1 MVDYYGRWTPE
12 EDYTNYPKEKWCDMD
27 RIAAWVIEKGYKPK
41 TSLQNLVEMIILS
54 FDCADNYGEFDK
66 ETGFGGYGEEFT
78 IEECKRYVED
88 SGGFAEFDYEP

>member
-12 EDYTNYPKEKWCDMD
+12 KDYTNYPEEKWCDMD

-41 TSLQNLVEMIILS
+41 TSLQHLVEMIMLS
-54 FDCADNYGEFDK
+54 FDCADNYGKFDE

-78 IEECKRYVED
+78 IEECKRYVEE